1 MRKLGFLSVLFVA
14 LFAQDILAQD
24 AKDIT
29 PTLTPSEKTKVGSL
43 VGISSRP
50 VVYGKKNDGLPRRMR
65 VRGVIE
71 EVSFVPFSCGVM
83 CWSGTAKVKLLKKGK
98 GYEPEYA
105 YIAVLCF
112 LGKQEDYLHKLV
124 DVRVSKLR
132 EGKVYGCGSIV
143 NSIDSGGVAFYGV
156 DGNKIGIKVLEAKP
170 RNGRLKASTKATHN
184 KALQLT
190 AR

>member
-1 MRKLGFLSVLFVA
+1 MRKLGFVSVLLVA
-14 LFAQDILAQD
+14 LFAQGILARD

-29 PTLTPSEKTKVGSL
+29 PTLTPDQKAKVGSL
-43 VGISSRP
+43 VGMSSRP
-50 VVYGKKNDGLPRRMR
+50 VVYGKKHDSLPARMR

-71 EVSFVPFSCGVM
+71 EVSFVPFHCGVM
-83 CWSGTAKVKLLKKGK
+83 CLSGTAKVRLLNKIK

-112 LGKQEDYLHKLV
+112 LGEEKDYLHKLV

-132 EGKVYGCGSIV
+132 EGEIYGCGGIV

-156 DGNKIGIKVLEAKP
+156 DGNKMDINVREAKD
-170 RNGRLKASTKATHN
+170 
-184 KALQLT
+184 
-190 AR
+190 